1 GLAPTSGA
9 SPLSRGSC
17 ARSIAATTS
26 EPDAHFRSDLLVN
39 RILKRAAFAGALLA
53 PIAALDAQRMTPAP
67 ANDTRP
73 AIPFKACR
81 YGVRRSIR
89 RPSTRSSG
97 ARLVR
102 SVVAA

>member
-39 RILKRAAFAGALLA
+39 RILKRAAFVGALLA

-73 AIPFKACR
+73 SIPVQ
-81 YGVRRSIR
+81 GVQ
-89 RPSTRSSG
+89 
-97 ARLVR
+97 VR
-102 SVVAA
+102 SAPLDTAAINTLKWREV